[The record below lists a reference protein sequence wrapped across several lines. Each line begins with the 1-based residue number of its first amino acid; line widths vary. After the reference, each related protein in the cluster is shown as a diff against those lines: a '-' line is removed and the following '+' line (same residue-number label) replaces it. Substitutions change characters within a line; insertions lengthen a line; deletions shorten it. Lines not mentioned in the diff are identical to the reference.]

1 LFANSAAVT
10 PSDSTEQS
18 FSMLFVGATG
28 NLAIEDEKGVQTTF
42 TNVQDGQL
50 LPVSGFKVLA
60 TATTATNIVRM
71 W

>member
-1 LFANSAAVT
+1 
-10 PSDSTEQS
+10 
-18 FSMLFVGATG
+18 MLFVGATG